1 MTIRTQTWL
10 AGFLLLAATP
20 VVAQNDAPPGRV
32 GRLSFLSGSV
42 SLQVSGDSQWS
53 DATINYPLYTGDRI
67 YVDQGGRAEI
77 EFGDITLRLSD
88 ASDVTIT
95 NVTDDLIQIGLSS
108 GTVRLS
114 VNSLD
119 SDDSLELDTPGG
131 PLVVNAPGTYRVSI
145 SPVRGTV
152 VAVDHGSLTVGGG
165 DGATDVE
172 GGHAVALTGQDTL
185 EVSDVDMPP
194 EDDFDRWG
202 ADRDRGLVES
212 RTAQYVDRST
222 PGYSDLDAAGEWV
235 PDPSYGP
242 VWYPTVVESGWAPYR
257 YGRWVWVEPWGW
269 TWVESE
275 PWGYAPFHYGR
286 WVYVDSR
293 WGWVPGPV
301 VRHPCYAPALVVFVG
316 LNNGRRGGVQAWF
329 PLAPREAYN
338 PWYHTNDRYRNRV
351 NVNVNVTVVDYD
363 RVRYANRDRGFTAV
377 SSETFRG
384 GVPVARRM
392 VTVSNTQVTS
402 ARVIPHP
409 LITPTITAMR
419 GRPSIA
425 PPPPVV
431 TDERVRTV
439 VHPIPVRRQP
449 MITQA
454 GPRPEAQPGQ
464 QDQEARPDQRPRQE
478 PARPGQPAQPQAQ
491 SVEPPLLQARR
502 PAPPAD
508 PGVQVR
514 QQAIEQH
521 PGRPLEPQQMQNLR
535 QGRPAGPMK
544 DRETPRDVRPAA
556 QPKPQ
561 PRPQPPPQRA
571 EPKKK
576 DKPN

>member
-1 MTIRTQTWL
+1 MGIRTQTCL
-10 AGFLLLAATP
+10 AGILLLAAAP
-20 VVAQNDAPPGRV
+20 VPAQSDAPSGRV
-32 GRLSFLSGSV
+32 GRLSYLSGSV

-95 NVTDDLIQIGLSS
+95 NLTDDLIQIGVSS
-108 GTVRLS
+108 GSVRLS
-114 VNSLD
+114 VNALD

-131 PLVVNAPGTYRVSI
+131 PLVVNGPGVYRLSI
-145 SPVRGTV
+145 SPVRGTML
-152 VAVDHGSLTVGGG
+152 AVDRGSMTVGSG

-172 GGHAVALTGQDTL
+172 AGHAVALTGQDTL
-185 EVSDVDMPP
+185 EVSDIEMPA
-194 EDDFDRWG
+194 ESDFDRWG

-212 RTAQYVDRST
+212 RSAQYVDRST
-222 PGYSDLDAAGEWV
+222 PGYSDLDGAGDWQ
-235 PDPSYGP
+235 PDPTYGP
-242 VWYPTVVESGWAPYR
+242 VWYPTAVAVDWAPYR

-286 WVYVDSR
+286 WVYVGRR

-316 LNNGRRGGVQAWF
+316 VNSGPRGGVQAWF
-329 PLAPREAYN
+329 PLGPREPYN
-338 PWYHTNDRYRNRV
+338 PWYHANDRYRSRV
-351 NVNVNVTVVDYD
+351 NVNVNVTVVDYN
-363 RVRYANRDRGFTAV
+363 RVQYANRDRGFTAV

-392 VTVSNTQVTS
+392 VEMSNTQVTS
-402 ARVIPHP
+402 ARVVAHP
-409 LITPTITAMR
+409 QVMPTITAMR
-419 GRPSIA
+419 GRPAIA
-425 PPPPVV
+425 PPPPAVN
-431 TDERVRTV
+431 DQVRTIV
-439 VHPIPVRRQP
+439 RPIPVRRQP
-449 MITQA
+449 MVEQSQ
-454 GPRPEAQPGQ
+454 PAQQSQPSRGS
-464 QDQEARPDQRPRQE
+464 E
-478 PARPGQPAQPQAQ
+478 PARPEQQLQPEARP
-491 SVEPPLLQARR
+491 VTPPVLRARR
-502 PAPPAD
+502 PAPPPD
-508 PGVQVR
+508 PGVQAR

-521 PGRPLEPQQMQNLR
+521 PGRPLEPQQIQNLQR
-535 QGRPAGPMK
+535 GKPAGPMR
-544 DRETPRDVRPAA
+544 DQESPRDARP
-556 QPKPQ
+556 QPQARPQ
-561 PRPQPPPQRA
+561 PRPQPPQQQQRP